1 MPPSRGDS
9 SFRSIS
15 LPGWPGP
22 ISGPASVAPRPEA
35 SRSGHRVGRWSLA
48 FASFLLLLLE
58 VRWSEAF
65 MRLATRSPPSPI
77 EDEARPKADYV
88 ISNVWQ
94 NRTWKRA
101 IELDPLGHDASPM
114 VKGDDL
120 HVRKL
125 LVPMRVEDVTFL
137 RRINL
142 DQLQVDLWPH
152 RDPTPHVHVRI
163 QTNAIMLPRAT
174 PHPVFF
180 WRIFGES
187 QTWLTLFE
195 AIVGMS
201 KGVALMNCRSD
212 WRWADLN
219 ETQANW
225 RQALVP
231 PIRILEVTCP
241 LRPKGFLL
249 PGPIMG
255 PPAGPQNWRD
265 VVMTCC
271 RFAFVAILVM
281 VCVAQVIL
289 LMGCIAMLVMQIG
302 MQWRVIQ

>member
-1 MPPSRGDS
+1 MPPSSRGRGRGHAGVRETAEQLD
-9 SFRSIS
+9 RR
-15 LPGWPGP
+15 
-22 ISGPASVAPRPEA
+22 RPERP
-35 SRSGHRVGRWSLA
+35 STLLA
-48 FASFLLLLLE
+48 TFAALLLLLE
-58 VRWSEAF
+58 VDPWSEAF
-65 MRLATRSPPSPI
+65 MRLASRQPPPAEEASP
-77 EDEARPKADYV
+77 DQPKADY
-88 ISNVWQ
+88 ILGNVWQ

-101 IELDPLGHDASPM
+101 IEVDPQSARGPM
-114 VKGDDL
+114 AEGDDL
-120 HVRKL
+120 HMRKL
-125 LVPMRVEDVTFL
+125 LVPMRLEDIQFL
-137 RRINL
+137 G
-142 DQLQVDLWPH
+142 QLKLEQIQVDLWPH

-163 QTNAIMLPRAT
+163 QTNAIRLPLRN
-174 PHPVFF
+174 PQPKFLQRF
-180 WRIFGES
+180 LGES

-195 AIVGMS
+195 SIVQMS

-212 WRWADLN
+212 WRWADFAWAEFN
-219 ETQANW
+219 ERQLTW
-225 RQALVP
+225 RQAITP